1 MNGTIPHP
9 SHLPHGLGDTIRR
22 VSRLTTTLFT
32 IAALV
37 CAAVALTARTI
48 APAAAASDGQAI
60 FVTKCAA
67 CHQATGLGSGP
78 YPPLAGNADITAADT
93 SAVIGTVL
101 NGRSGPIQ
109 VNGKTFGGAMPAW
122 KDVLTNDDI
131 AAVLTYVRAAWTN
144 KAAIVTADQVA
155 AARNPQA
162 LTGGQIFAAK
172 CATCHQVT
180 GAGTAAYPPLNGNPH
195 VAAADP
201 KDMIATIVNG
211 RSGALTVNGAT
222 FNGKMPTWK
231 GQLSNA
237 DIAAVATYVRSAWTN
252 KASGVTEQ
260 QVAAAGA
267 AVQAAVGASIFSS
280 KCSACHG
287 ASGQGGSHGMFP
299 ALSGDALVNNADAK
313 AMLTTIEHG
322 RNAMPSWRGQLSPGD
337 IAAVAT
343 FVRSAWNNKGG
354 PVSEADVAAIK

>member
-1 MNGTIPHP
+1 V
-9 SHLPHGLGDTIRR
+9 R
-22 VSRLTTTLFT
+22 RLTIVL
-32 IAALV
+32 L
-37 CAAVALTARTI
+37 AAVSVAVAASTLSERGS
-48 APAAAASDGQAI
+48 APAAAAAASDGAAI
-60 FVTKCAA
+60 FAAKCSA
-67 CHQATGLGSGP
+67 CHQATGLGTGP
-78 YPPLAGNADITAADT
+78 YPPLAGNADVTAADT
-93 SAVIGTVL
+93 SAIIGTVL

-109 VNGKTFGGAMPAW
+109 VNGKTFSGAMPAW
-122 KDVLTNDDI
+122 KDTLTNDDI

-162 LTGGQIFAAK
+162 LTGEQIFLAK
-172 CATCHQVT
+172 CATCHQAT
-180 GAGTAAYPPLNGNPH
+180 GAGTTAYPPLNGNPH

-211 RSGALTVNGAT
+211 RSGALTD
-222 FNGKMPTWK
+222 GKMPTWK

-343 FVRSAWNNKGG
+343 FVRSSWNNKGG
-354 PVSEADVAAIK
+354 PVREADVAAIK